1 METVKVKGKDLLNLL
16 ESKVCEIKTTCG
28 KAISKNNIDIH
39 KLKKSIK

>member
-28 KAISKNNIDIH
+28 ILISKNDIDIQ

>member
-16 ESKVCEIKTTCG
+16 ESKVCKIKTTCG

-39 KLKKSIK
+39 KLKQSIK